1 MPLLN
6 DLVPNKSLLCK
17 LWRIDDS
24 EKIMDPNSEL
34 NSNDYKMY
42 LERKANNMKRQFLAS
57 RKLIGLISP
66 DLKLSYKENIPI
78 LSDNRNISISHS
90 GEMVAILISKD
101 NGIGVDIERITEKV
115 KSVKSKFLNQVEI
128 NYLSNDEEIRNLTRA
143 WTAKEAIYKAVRK
156 PGIIF
161 SENILLEE
169 FDNEAKSGYGK
180 FVSSDNERIFKL
192 YFYDLDNYCLT
203 ISQEV

>member
-6 DLVPNKSLLCK
+6 DLVPTNSLLCK
-17 LWRIDDS
+17 LWRIDAS
-24 EKIMDPNSEL
+24 EKIMDPKSEL
-34 NSNDYKMY
+34 NSNDYKIY
-42 LERKANNMKRQFLAS
+42 LERNANHMQKQFLAS

-66 DLKLSYKENIPI
+66 NLKVTYKENIPI

-101 NGIGVDIERITEKV
+101 NGIGVDVERITEKV
-115 KSVKSKFLNQVEI
+115 NLVKSKFLNQKEI

-169 FDNEAKSGYGK
+169 FTNLSL
-180 FVSSDNERIFKL
+180 FFF
-192 YFYDLDNYCLT
+192 YFL
-203 ISQEV
+203 

>member
-24 EKIMDPNSEL
+24 EKIMEPNSEL

-42 LERKANNMKRQFLAS
+42 LERKATNMKRQFLAS

-66 DLKLSYKENIPI
+66 DLKVSYKENIPI

-90 GEMVAILISKD
+90 GEMVAILISKN
-101 NGIGVDIERITEKV
+101 NGIGVDVERITKKV
-115 KSVKSKFLNQVEI
+115 NSIKSKFLNQKEI
-128 NYLSNDEEIRNLTRA
+128 NYLSSNEDTRTLTRA
-143 WTAKEAIYKAVRK
+143 WTAKEAIYKAVQK

-169 FDNEAKSGYGK
+169 FNYEARTGIGK
-180 FVSSDNERIFKL
+180 FISSNQERTFKL
-192 YFYDLDNYCLT
+192 YFYDLEDYCLT
-203 ISQEV
+203 ISQQV

>member
-34 NSNDYKMY
+34 NSNDYKLY
-42 LERKANNMKRQFLAS
+42 LERKANHMQRQFLAS

-66 DLKLSYKENIPI
+66 DLKVSYKENIPI

-101 NGIGVDIERITEKV
+101 NGIGVDVERISEKV
-115 KSVKSKFLNQVEI
+115 NSIKSKFLNQKELH
-128 NYLSNDEEIRNLTRA
+128 YLSGDQETIKLTRA
-143 WTAKEAIYKAVRK
+143 WTAKEAIYKALRK

-169 FDNEAKSGYGK
+169 FDSEAKSGIGK
-180 FVSSDNERIFKL
+180 FISSNQEKTFKL
-192 YFYDLDNYCLT
+192 YFYDLDDYCLT
-203 ISQEV
+203 ISQEL

>member
-17 LWRIDDS
+17 LWKIDDS

-34 NSNDYKMY
+34 NSNDYKIY
-42 LERKANNMKRQFLAS
+42 LERKANHMKRQFLAS

-66 DLKLSYKENIPI
+66 DLKVSYKEDIPI

-90 GEMVAILISKD
+90 GQIVAILISKD
-101 NGIGVDIERITEKV
+101 IGIGVDVERITEKV
-115 KSVKSKFLNQVEI
+115 NSIKSKFLNQQEI
-128 NYLSNDEEIRNLTRA
+128 NYLTSAEDTRNLTRA

-156 PGIIF
+156 DGISF

-169 FDNEAKSGYGK
+169 FNNEAKSGIGK
-180 FVSSDNERIFKL
+180 FISSNQERTFKL
-192 YFYDLDNYCLT
+192 YFYDLDDYCLT
-203 ISQEV
+203 ISQQV

>member
-34 NSNDYKMY
+34 NSNDYNMY
-42 LERKANNMKRQFLAS
+42 LEKKANNMKRQFLAS

-66 DLKLSYKENIPI
+66 DLKVSYKENIPI

-90 GEMVAILISKD
+90 GEMVAILISKN
-101 NGIGVDIERITEKV
+101 NGIGVDVERITKKV
-115 KSVKSKFLNQVEI
+115 NSIKSKFLNQKEI
-128 NYLSNDEEIRNLTRA
+128 NYLSSNEDTRTLTRA

-156 PGIIF
+156 NGI
-161 SENILLEE
+161 S
-169 FDNEAKSGYGK
+169 YQTVGK
-180 FVSSDNERIFKL
+180 MN
-192 YFYDLDNYCLT
+192 
-203 ISQEV
+203 